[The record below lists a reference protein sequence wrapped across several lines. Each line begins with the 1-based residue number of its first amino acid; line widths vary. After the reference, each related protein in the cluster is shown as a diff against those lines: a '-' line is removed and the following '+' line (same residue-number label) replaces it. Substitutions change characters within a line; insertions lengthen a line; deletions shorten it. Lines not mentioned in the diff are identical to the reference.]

1 MKLNDAKNLALNLLD
16 KVQVKAV
23 YYVDDYLSH
32 DGLMLL
38 LEYIEKNTED
48 EICHTIMGIPN
59 EIMVAKEAGVDISR
73 PTQDWWETVSE
84 DEQEQILSNC
94 GLRDKNKQP
103 EHHLRQLFGERCILC
118 TPGQWESNRSNECF
132 EKIKAGEK
140 VLILFDQ
147 ILTPQ
152 GTSKGEGRDG
162 VKLAQSFFTRELV
175 KDNSYCG
182 IFSKQFETEGEF
194 EFREKHLK
202 DLKSWA
208 FPFSKDRIAS
218 DEDFSLFMEG
228 LNNVL
233 WVNNVDKMSLTAQKL
248 VEETSGRIRQKL
260 EEIVPQ
266 DIKQIVIGSSYTE
279 GCREIDTMLR
289 LIHILFSRELQRSL
303 VETEH
308 ALEEFNA
315 NVKIIKDIHALTLNK
330 IKPKY
335 DHEKVNAFFQDENFI
350 PANITNSLLM
360 PLQNGDVFCVNGKD
374 YYVLLCQPCNISVR
388 RGGKRGND
396 YDIGYFV
403 PMVELATEDDL
414 QDEFNKLFNKPVEEI
429 EDAKD
434 AFMSKVRSQLR
445 TASQTINYKVSIGI
459 NGKTLFAAMSKYK
472 TISLSLLDYS
482 TFSEDGN
489 VVINKPL
496 SANLHDNQK
505 ALCKN
510 HAAYFKKQLD
520 LEHLI
525 KDLNEESR
533 ITIQPRIERWYY
545 SFLTW
550 LGIKPDFDNSEYV
563 FPIKRVGHI
572 QDPLASDLLT
582 QLSHYISRAGLPN
595 EFE

>member
-1 MKLNDAKNLALNLLD
+1 MTLNDAKNLALNLLD

-32 DGLMLL
+32 DGLKLL

-48 EICHTIMGIPN
+48 IIRSTIKRIP
-59 EIMVAKEAGVDISR
+59 EEVMAAKEAGVDISR
-73 PTQDWWETVSE
+73 LTQDWWDTVSE
-84 DEQEQILSNC
+84 DEQERILSKCN
-94 GLRDKNKQP
+94 LRDENKQP
-103 EHHLRQLFGERCILC
+103 EHHLRQLFGERCVLC
-118 TPGQWESNRSNECF
+118 TPGQWESSRSNECF
-132 EKIKAGEK
+132 EKIKSGEK

-147 ILTPQ
+147 KLDVQDT
-152 GTSKGEGRDG
+152 TKGEGRDG
-162 VKLAQSFFTRELV
+162 VKLAQSFSAREAV
-175 KDNSYCG
+175 MENSYCG
-182 IFSKQFETEGEF
+182 IFSKQFEVDGEF
-194 EFREKHLK
+194 DFRENYIK

-208 FPFSKDRIAS
+208 FPFSKDRLPA
-218 DEDFSLFMEG
+218 DEDYSLFLEG

-233 WVNNVDKMSLTAQKL
+233 WVGNVDRMSLTAKKL
-248 VEETSGRIRQKL
+248 IEETSHRISDKF

-266 DIKQIVIGSSYTE
+266 DIKQIVIGSSYNE

-308 ALEEFNA
+308 ALEEFNT
-315 NVKIIKDIHALTLNK
+315 NVKTIKDIHALTFKK

-335 DHEKVNAFFQDENFI
+335 DREKVNAFFQDENFV
-350 PANITNSLLM
+350 PASVINPLLM
-360 PLQNGDVFCVNGKD
+360 PLQNGDIFCVNGED

-388 RGGKRGND
+388 REGKRGND

-403 PMVELATEDDL
+403 PMVEMPTEDEL
-414 QDEFNKLFNKPVEEI
+414 QDEFDKLFNLPVDNIEE
-429 EDAKD
+429 AKK
-434 AFMSKVRSQLR
+434 AFMSKVRSQIR
-445 TASQTINYKVSIGI
+445 TASRATSYKVNIGI

-472 TISLSLLDYS
+472 TISLSLLDYC
-482 TFSEDGN
+482 TFSEDGE

-510 HAAYFKKQLD
+510 HTAYFKKHLD

-525 KDLNEESR
+525 KDINEESR
-533 ITIQPRIERWYY
+533 VIIQPRIERWFY

-550 LGIKPDFDNSEYV
+550 LRIKPDFENSQYI
-563 FPIKRVGHI
+563 FPIKRYGHF

>member
-1 MKLNDAKNLALNLLD
+1 MKIEDAKNLALNLLD
-16 KVQVKAV
+16 KVQVKVV

-32 DGLMLL
+32 DGLVLL
-38 LEYIEKNTED
+38 LEYIEKSTED
-48 EICHTIMGIPN
+48 EIRHTISGIPD
-59 EIMVAKEAGVDISR
+59 EIIVAKEAGVNISGQ
-73 PTQDWWETVSE
+73 TQDWWDTVSE
-84 DEQEQILSNC
+84 DEQEQILSKC
-94 GLRDKNKQP
+94 GLRDEKKQP
-103 EHHLRQLFGERCILC
+103 EHHLRKLFGERCILC

-132 EKIKAGEK
+132 ERIKAGEK
-140 VLILFDQ
+140 ILILFDQ
-147 ILTPQ
+147 ILAAQ
-152 GTSKGEGRDG
+152 GTSQGEGRDG
-162 VKLAQSFFTRELV
+162 VKLAQSFYTRELV
-175 KDNSYCG
+175 KENSFCG
-182 IFSKQFETEGEF
+182 IFSKQFEIGGEF
-194 EFREKHLK
+194 DFREKHLK
-202 DLKSWA
+202 ELKSWA
-208 FPFSKDRIAS
+208 FPFSKDRLAS
-218 DEDFSLFMEG
+218 DEDYSLFMEG

-233 WVNNVDKMSLTAQKL
+233 WVNNVDRMSLTAQKL
-248 VEETSGRIRQKL
+248 VEETSGRIRKKL

-289 LIHILFSRELQRSL
+289 LLHILFSRELQRSL

-315 NVKIIKDIHALTLNK
+315 NVKTIKDIHALTLSK

-335 DHEKVNAFFQDENFI
+335 DREKVNAFFQDENFI
-350 PANITNSLLM
+350 PANVINTLLM

-388 RGGKRGND
+388 REGRRGND

-403 PMVELATEDDL
+403 PMIELPTEDDL
-414 QDEFNKLFNKPVEEI
+414 QAEFDKLFKQSSEKIEE
-429 EDAKD
+429 AKA

-445 TASQTINYKVSIGI
+445 TASQAITYKVNIGI
-459 NGKTLFAAMSKYK
+459 NGKTLYAAMSKYK

-496 SANLHDNQK
+496 SPNLHDNQR

-510 HAAYFKKQLD
+510 HATYFKKQLD

-525 KDLNEESR
+525 KDLGEDSR
-533 ITIQPRIERWYY
+533 VIIQPRIEGWYY

-550 LGIKPDFDNSEYV
+550 LRIKPGFENNEYI
-563 FPIKRVGHI
+563 FPIKRYGHI